1 MKKTGVIFVSL
12 LLCIGLLCSC
22 DLGRGISVN
31 GVKISSGVYE
41 YFKDE
46 AASAQPEGDDA
57 EIEAAADAKLS
68 QYVAINS
75 EFYARGLTLSASEKA
90 DLSAKVNALWHLFGA
105 YYTEIGVSKQELY
118 KVQENAYYKDC
129 LMADYY
135 AAGENAVSEEALKQ
149 YFAANY
155 IAFTSV
161 TDYLTAADENG
172 NPVPLT
178 AQERT
183 AILDR
188 FTAYASEINDDSS
201 IEEVGNKLDGAAV
214 ATETVVVEKGDARYP
229 EGFFEKVASS
239 KVNEATAFLLGD
251 YAFIVRREDVTD
263 AEKNLFAAYKTA
275 CLKAYKGAEFE
286 ELVANRAAEY
296 TVEK

>member
-1 MKKTGVIFVSL
+1 MKKTGVILVSL
-12 LLCIGLLCSC
+12 LLCIGLFCSC
-22 DLGRGISVN
+22 GLGSGISVN
-31 GVKISSGVYE
+31 GVKVSEGVYNF
-41 YFKDE
+41 FKDE
-46 AASAQPEGDDA
+46 AASVYPEGSEA

-68 QYVAINS
+68 RYVAINS
-75 EFYARGLTLSASEKA
+75 QFYARGLTLSAGEKA
-90 DLSAKVNALWHLFGA
+90 DLSSKTNALWHLFGT

-118 KVQENAYYKDC
+118 KIQESAYYKDR
-129 LMADYY
+129 LMEEYY
-135 AAGENAVSEEALKQ
+135 TAGENAVSEEALKQ

-161 TDYLTAADENG
+161 TGYLTAADENG

-183 AILDR
+183 AMLDR

-201 IEEVGNKLDGAAV
+201 IEEVGNKVDGAAV
-214 ATETVVVEKGDARYP
+214 AAETVVVEKGSTRYP
-229 EGFFEKVASS
+229 EGFFEKVASA
-239 KVNEATAFLLGD
+239 KVNEAEAFMLGD
-251 YAFIVRREDVTD
+251 YVFIVKREDAAD
-263 AEKNLFAAYKTA
+263 PEKNLFASYKTA

-286 ELVANRAAEY
+286 EVVANWAAEY